1 MMILTYRLIC
11 EELKHMKVK
20 YLLFISVL
28 LTVVILPTCFCQ
40 DNTQVGLPEG
50 AIARLGKGGINIM
63 RFTPDGEHL
72 AVGTQIGVWI
82 YDVQTGKGT
91 PLFIRNSM
99 QFNTLAFSKD
109 GKLLATEGLFGP
121 TIQLWDFNKRSKLST
136 LQLPQFFGL
145 RKLAFSEDNKKLIGL
160 GFEEIIEWQIGKE
173 QHIFKKQYTHSHP
186 IVAFAKD
193 SKTFVYGHQIE
204 GEISIWDP
212 VRGRLGDVF
221 VFRQKHLSTFEMLLS
236 ELFGGNPNDRRI
248 KKGIQAIAIS
258 SDNNTVA
265 SAHDDNIVRL
275 WDTTT
280 KTEQASLKG
289 HTEKINVIAFS
300 VDSTMLASGGED
312 RKILLWDVRKGRR
325 RKTLIRHQGRINT
338 LAFSPVDNRLL
349 ASGSSDG
356 TVRFWDTK
364 TGKERSILTTGHP
377 KSVKTVAFNTD
388 NSLLYSAVSN
398 GTVHIWDIKSGKEH
412 TSPILAQ
419 KDMFNVFAFS
429 KDATLFAS
437 QGEDA
442 TVSSSGV
449 YTSWGWEPNEK
460 TRLLILSTGDEI
472 AAFSQDASTVTLSPD
487 NRMLAANTKAINV
500 ELWDIKKKKM
510 FAWTADDSIWRK
522 LIFSPDSKL
531 LAAYGARTNTQVWNI
546 TTRNEITPSNINQ
559 ASHLA
564 FSPDSSLLA
573 LKHPNGIDLWQ
584 ITPSRMQKER
594 TIVENTTDSGV
605 LVFSLDAEILVG
617 IRWID
622 GQIHIQLWDVDT
634 GKGLINFNSGHTNP
648 IETLVFS
655 HNGKILASGSL
666 DGTILLWD
674 WEKVVNKAKENGEN

>member
-1 MMILTYRLIC
+1 
-11 EELKHMKVK
+11 MKTK

-28 LTVVILPTCFCQ
+28 LTSVLVPTGFCQ
-40 DNTQVGLPEG
+40 DKTQAGLPEG
-50 AIARLGKGGINIM
+50 AIARIGKGGINIM
-63 RFTPDGEHL
+63 RFSPDGAHL
-72 AVGTQIGVWI
+72 AVGTDVGVWI
-82 YDVQTGKGT
+82 YDVKTGKGT
-91 PLFIRNSM
+91 PLIISNSM

-160 GFEEIIEWQIGKE
+160 GFNEIIEWHIGKE
-173 QHIFKKQYTHSHP
+173 QHIFKKQYTDSHP
-186 IVAFAKD
+186 VVAFAKD

-204 GEISIWDP
+204 GEISLWDP
-212 VRGRLGDVF
+212 VRGSLGDVF
-221 VFRQKHLSTFEMLLS
+221 VYRQKRLSAFERFLI

-258 SDNNTVA
+258 PDGNTVA
-265 SAHDDNIVRL
+265 SAHDDKIVRL
-275 WDTTT
+275 WDTAT
-280 KTEQASLKG
+280 KTQRVSLKG
-289 HTEKINVIAFS
+289 HTEKINVITFS
-300 VDSTMLASGGED
+300 VDSRMLASGSED
-312 RKILLWDVRKGRR
+312 RKILLWDVSKGRR
-325 RKTLIRHQGRINT
+325 RKTLIGHQGRINT
-338 LAFSPVDNRLL
+338 LAFSPIDNRLL

-364 TGKERSILTTGHP
+364 TGKERSILTTEHP
-377 KSVKTVAFNTD
+377 KSVNTVAFNTD

-398 GTVHIWDIKSGKEH
+398 GTIQIWNIKSGKEH

-419 KDMFNVFAFS
+419 NDMFKVFAFS

-437 QGEDA
+437 QGEDT
-442 TVSSSGV
+442 TVSSRGV

-472 AAFSQDASTVTLSPD
+472 AAFSQDASTVALSPD
-487 NRMLAANTKAINV
+487 NKMLAANTKGINV
-500 ELWDIKKKKM
+500 ELWNIKKKKM
-510 FAWTADDSIWRK
+510 FGWITSDSIWRK
-522 LIFSPDSKL
+522 LVFSPDSTL
-531 LAAYGARTNTQVWNI
+531 LAAYGLRTNTQVWNI
-546 TTRNEITPSNINQ
+546 TTRNEITPSNINE

-564 FSPDSSLLA
+564 FSPNSSLLA
-573 LKHPNGIDLWQ
+573 LRHPKGIDLWQ
-584 ITPSRMQKER
+584 VTPSRMQKER
-594 TIVENTTDSGV
+594 TIVENTTGSGV
-605 LVFSLDAEILVG
+605 LVFSLDGEILVG
-617 IRWID
+617 NRNRWKV
-622 GQIHIQLWDVDT
+622 GQNHIKLWDVDT
-634 GKGLINFNSGHTNP
+634 GKGLINFNSGHTNL

-674 WEKVVNKAKENGEN
+674 WEKVATKAKEKQGK